1 MSKDFDDPSKPLTDS
16 RKKSN
21 KSLQSKLSFGT
32 KKVIAKKKFEA
43 DVKSYSCEQRKVRLD
58 DAICIDLEKPSDQSK
73 RIKFANTDH
82 DSRLLKDSAINQS
95 NDDFSLPNDD
105 IIIVSE
111 VKSGRKRK
119 SLAETELSL
128 DPPRE
133 QSSSQSIYKAS
144 PQVGHSKRYKLSQPE
159 KIAVPHL
166 ADSYRQEVKSK
177 AGQWVKDAA
186 FPSFFNNHV
195 AQSSLISLDAL
206 SYSECHRFSIPKS
219 ASVLSV
225 VNGDQSVISDYKNR
239 NIEVAPSGFFFN
251 ERRFI
256 PDDYNSNNERV
267 SLQSVSSD
275 RLWVDLFSPKNLDE
289 LCVALEDQ
297 PKIAFISQWLQSYK
311 ISGSDTHA
319 AGSEDILSQMCNS
332 KRDHGKRNLYNEKDF
347 VVPDDYNS
355 DSDFENDQSKYKL
368 GQKKQKQKSNGQYI
382 LPLEQSLFDL
392 VGNMKSYAQICE
404 NKAFDDLLA
413 NRHCTSAIL
422 LYSPTSTCKS
432 SIVYAAAKQFNFDV
446 IELNP
451 ATAGT
456 MMKNRSGSE
465 MAMAVGESLSSFN
478 VQRTWNETTVQSN
491 KTGSSLKD
499 EVVQKQSSTLTS
511 FFSAKPSVKSQKSTS
526 NLQPQKPQKLKQ
538 DTLIYIK
545 DVDICFNQDTNFWN
559 TVMQFVQSTQSPI
572 ILSTSDLKYL
582 PQAVANELDSLDSK
596 LRLIT
601 LRPQKRVISKFVQKS
616 LQSHF
621 DVDMPSDI
629 LGGLCKSFDYN
640 LKAILNNLQ
649 FLCLKDSIPSLPFT
663 KNDDNVDCREIECAN
678 DEDAEFDIGLYE
690 RRSCVTLLDSQVNQ
704 KVSVFSGPIQ
714 LLGATSVP
722 IEEAADLLCDRM
734 YIQVDPD
741 PDSIEVMA
749 GYAWNPLVNQ
759 LCQTL
764 CSDLIEDEI
773 KFSDF
778 TPYAPL
784 ISVVDFQN
792 PSTVVESSS
801 YINVILQ
808 AHYDSNCSAQQLQ
821 NFLITDIDCGLR
833 RSRRSLKR
841 IQEDTQSKVEIEPYF
856 DVFYRYPE
864 MEKNLINGRG
874 KIGTTVSICES
885 ILTG

>member
-1 MSKDFDDPSKPLTDS
+1 MSKDFDDPSKPMTDGK
-16 RKKSN
+16 KKSD
-21 KSLQSKLSFGT
+21 KSMQSKLSFGT
-32 KKVIAKKKFEA
+32 KKVIAKKKVEA
-43 DVKSYSCEQRKVRLD
+43 DVKSYSCEQRKIRLDD

-73 RIKFANTDH
+73 RIKFANSDN
-82 DSRLLKDSAINQS
+82 DSRLLKDSTINQS

-105 IIIVSE
+105 IILVSE

-144 PQVGHSKRYKLSQPE
+144 PQVGHSKRFKFSQPE
-159 KIAVPHL
+159 KTAVPHL
-166 ADSYRQEVKSK
+166 ADSCKQEVKSK
-177 AGQWVKDAA
+177 VGQWVKDAA

-195 AQSSLISLDAL
+195 AQSSSISLDAF

-239 NIEVAPSGFFFN
+239 NIEIAPSGFFSN
-251 ERRFI
+251 ERRI
-256 PDDYNSNNERV
+256 IHNDQNSNNKRV
-267 SLQSVSSD
+267 SLQSVSCD
-275 RLWVDLFSPKNLDE
+275 RLWVDLFSPKNLGE

-311 ISGSDTHA
+311 IPGSDTHA
-319 AGSEDILSQMCNS
+319 ADSMDILFQMYSS
-332 KRDHGKRNLYNEKDF
+332 KRDHGKRSLYNDKDF

-368 GQKKQKQKSNGQYI
+368 GQKQQKQKTNGRYI
-382 LPLEQSLFDL
+382 SPLEQSLFDL
-392 VGNMKSYAQICE
+392 VGNMKSYAQLCE

-478 VQRTWNETTVQSN
+478 VQRTWNETTVQSS
-491 KTGSSLKD
+491 KTGSSRKD
-499 EVVQKQSSTLTS
+499 EVVQKKSSTLSS
-511 FFSAKPSVKSQKSTS
+511 FFSAKPSVKYQKSTS

-538 DTLIYIK
+538 DTMIFIK

-601 LRPQKRVISKFVQKS
+601 LQPQKQVVSWFVQKS

-621 DVDMPSDI
+621 NVDVPSDI
-629 LGGLCKSFDYN
+629 LDGLCKSFDYN

-649 FLCLKDSIPSLPFT
+649 FLCLKDSIPSLPLT
-663 KNDDNVDCREIECAN
+663 KNDDNVDCREIECFN
-678 DEDAEFDIGLYE
+678 DEDAEFDVALYE
-690 RRSCVTLLDSQVNQ
+690 RRSCVAMMDSLVNQ
-704 KVSVFSGPIQ
+704 KVSEFSGPIQ
-714 LLGATSVP
+714 LLGAAPVP
-722 IEEAADLLCDRM
+722 IEEAADILCDRM
-734 YIQVDPD
+734 YIQLDPD
-741 PDSIEVMA
+741 PDSMEVMT
-749 GYAWNPLVNQ
+749 GYACNPLVNQ
-759 LCQTL
+759 LCHTL
-764 CSDLIEDEI
+764 CADLTEDDVVAQ
-773 KFSDF
+773 DF

-784 ISVVDFQN
+784 MSTVDFQN
-792 PSTVVESSS
+792 LGTVVESSS
-801 YINVILQ
+801 YIDVILQ
-808 AHYDSNCSAQQLQ
+808 AHYGSNRSAQQLQ
-821 NFLITDIDCGLR
+821 NFLINDIDCGLR

-841 IQEDTQSKVEIEPYF
+841 IQEDTQSKVELEPYF
-856 DVFYRYPE
+856 DIFYRYPE
-864 MEKNLINGRG
+864 MEKNLR
-874 KIGTTVSICES
+874 KKESTTES
-885 ILTG
+885 